1 MQAFY
6 PASSWPRPSIW
17 GLVVLVFVLHL
28 LGLQTLSTSL
38 SGRDTPLPAPVVYL
52 RLSAPPP
59 TAAVELKPLAAVPT
73 AKQTQVAKVVA
84 PPSAGSGATARL
96 DMADKPEDAPAN
108 PPKTDE
114 PSSVAIPGSEPVEV
128 AAAPATEEALP
139 LETLPEPV
147 VPPPLETPPAP
158 TPATEPPPPPAPA
171 STAAPPWLAQ
181 ARVVWPAPVL
191 LNYELSGTSKGVKY
205 TASASISW
213 KYQDSS
219 YQVRHEIKAFL
230 FGTRSQTSAGQMGVT
245 GLLPTRFGDQFRQ
258 EQAAHFDRAKG
269 ILIYSANTPSQAI
282 EEGAQDRVSLF
293 VQLAGAMAGT
303 PSLRAEGQQFGFQ
316 VVSAK
321 QAEVWSFAVLGSEK
335 IKLPLG
341 EIDSLKIHRI
351 PRNEYDQK
359 LELWLSPAYGYVPAR
374 LRITQAN
381 GDVIEETLKSLGKP

>member
-38 SGRDTPLPAPVVYL
+38 SSRDTPLPAPVAHL
-52 RLSAPPP
+52 RLSASPP

-96 DMADKPEDAPAN
+96 ETADKPVDAPSTAT
-108 PPKTDE
+108 PVT
-114 PSSVAIPGSEPVEV
+114 EPVEV
-128 AAAPATEEALP
+128 ATAPAIEPAMPEAP
-139 LETLPEPV
+139 LPEPV
-147 VPPPLETPPAP
+147 VPPSVETPPAP
-158 TPATEPPPPPAPA
+158 TPATDPPVPAAAP
-171 STAAPPWLAQ
+171 AAPPWLAQ
-181 ARVVWPAPVL
+181 ARFVWPAPVL

-230 FGTRSQTSAGQMGVT
+230 FGNRSQTSAGQMGAT

-321 QAEVWSFAVLGSEK
+321 QAEVWSFAVLGPEK

>member
-38 SGRDTPLPAPVVYL
+38 SGRDTPLPAPVAHL
-52 RLSAPPP
+52 RLSASPP

-96 DMADKPEDAPAN
+96 ETADKPVDAPSTAT
-108 PPKTDE
+108 PVT
-114 PSSVAIPGSEPVEV
+114 EPVEV
-128 AAAPATEEALP
+128 ATAPAIEEVLP
-139 LETLPEPV
+139 VETLPEPV
-147 VPPPLETPPAP
+147 VPPSVETPPAP
-158 TPATEPPPPPAPA
+158 TPATDPPVPAAAP
-171 STAAPPWLAQ
+171 AAPPWLAQ
-181 ARVVWPAPVL
+181 ARFVWPAPVL

-230 FGTRSQTSAGQMGVT
+230 FGNRSQTSAGQMGVT

-321 QAEVWSFAVLGSEK
+321 QAEVWSFAVLGPEK

>member
-38 SGRDTPLPAPVVYL
+38 SGRDTPLPAPVAHL

-96 DMADKPEDAPAN
+96 DVADQPVDAP
-108 PPKTDE
+108 
-114 PSSVAIPGSEPVEV
+114 SSATPVTEPVEV
-128 AAAPATEEALP
+128 ATAPAIEPAMPEAP
-139 LETLPEPV
+139 LPEPV
-147 VPPPLETPPAP
+147 VPPSVETPPAP
-158 TPATEPPPPPAPA
+158 TPATDPPVPAAAPA
-171 STAAPPWLAQ
+171 ATPWLAQ
-181 ARVVWPAPVL
+181 ARFVWPAPVL

-219 YQVRHEIKAFL
+219 YQLRHEIKAFL
-230 FGTRSQTSAGQMGVT
+230 FGSRSQTSAGQMGVT

-303 PSLRAEGQQFGFQ
+303 PSLRADGQQFGFQ

-321 QAEVWSFAVLGSEK
+321 QAEVWTFAVLGPEK

>member
-6 PASSWPRPSIW
+6 PASSWPRPSIL

-38 SGRDTPLPAPVVYL
+38 SGRDTPLPAPVAHL

-96 DMADKPEDAPAN
+96 ETADKPVDAPTTAT
-108 PPKTDE
+108 PVT
-114 PSSVAIPGSEPVEV
+114 EPVEV
-128 AAAPATEEALP
+128 ATAPAIEPAMPEAP
-139 LETLPEPV
+139 LPEPV
-147 VPPPLETPPAP
+147 VPPSVETPPAP
-158 TPATEPPPPPAPA
+158 TSATEPPPAPQA
-171 STAAPPWLAQ
+171 PAAPPWLAQ
-181 ARVVWPAPVL
+181 ARFVWPAPVL

-230 FGTRSQTSAGQMGVT
+230 FGNRSQTSAGQMGAT

-269 ILIYSANTPSQAI
+269 MLIYSANTPSQAI

>member
-38 SGRDTPLPAPVVYL
+38 SGRDTPLPAPVAHL

-84 PPSAGSGATARL
+84 PPSVGSGATARL
-96 DMADKPEDAPAN
+96 DVADQPVDAPSTAT
-108 PPKTDE
+108 PVT
-114 PSSVAIPGSEPVEV
+114 EPVEV
-128 AAAPATEEALP
+128 ATAPAIEPAMPEAP
-139 LETLPEPV
+139 LPEPV
-147 VPPPLETPPAP
+147 VPPSVETPPAP
-158 TPATEPPPPPAPA
+158 TPATDPPVPAAAPA
-171 STAAPPWLAQ
+171 ATPWLAQ
-181 ARVVWPAPVL
+181 ARFVWPAPVL

-219 YQVRHEIKAFL
+219 YQLRHEIKAFL
-230 FGTRSQTSAGQMGVT
+230 FGSRSQTSAGQMGVT

-269 ILIYSANTPSQAI
+269 MLIYSANTPSQAI

-303 PSLRAEGQQFGFQ
+303 PSLRADGQQFGFQ

-321 QAEVWSFAVLGSEK
+321 QAEVWTFAVLGPEK

>member
-38 SGRDTPLPAPVVYL
+38 SGRDTPLPAPVAHL

-96 DMADKPEDAPAN
+96 ETADKPVDAPSTAT
-108 PPKTDE
+108 PVT
-114 PSSVAIPGSEPVEV
+114 EPVEV
-128 AAAPATEEALP
+128 ATAPAIEPAMPEAP
-139 LETLPEPV
+139 LPEPV
-147 VPPPLETPPAP
+147 VPPSVETPPAP
-158 TPATEPPPPPAPA
+158 ASATEPPVPAAAP
-171 STAAPPWLAQ
+171 AAPPWLAQ
-181 ARVVWPAPVL
+181 ARFVWPAPVL

-219 YQVRHEIKAFL
+219 YQLRHEIKAFL
-230 FGTRSQTSAGQMGVT
+230 FGNRSQTSAGQVGAM

-321 QAEVWSFAVLGSEK
+321 QAEVWSFAVLGPEK

-341 EIDSLKIHRI
+341 ELDSLKIHRI

-359 LELWLSPAYGYVPAR
+359 LERWLSPSHGYVPAR

>member
-38 SGRDTPLPAPVVYL
+38 SSRDTPLPAPVAHL

-59 TAAVELKPLAAVPT
+59 TAAVELKPLATVPA
-73 AKQTQVAKVVA
+73 AKQTPVAKVVA

-96 DMADKPEDAPAN
+96 DMADKPQDAPSTAT
-108 PPKTDE
+108 PVT
-114 PSSVAIPGSEPVEV
+114 EPVEV
-128 AAAPATEEALP
+128 AAAPAIEPAMYEAP
-139 LETLPEPV
+139 LPEPL
-147 VPPPLETPPAP
+147 VPPSVETPPAP
-158 TPATEPPPPPAPA
+158 TPATVPVPAPAPPAPA

-181 ARVVWPAPVL
+181 ARFVWPAPVL

-205 TASASISW
+205 TANASISW
-213 KYQDSS
+213 KHQDNNYQL
-219 YQVRHEIKAFL
+219 RHEIKAFL
-230 FGTRSQTSAGQMGVT
+230 FGNRSQTSAGQMGAA

-269 ILIYSANTPSQAI
+269 MLIYSANTPSQAI

-303 PSLRAEGQQFGFQ
+303 PSLRVEGQQFGFQ

-335 IKLPLG
+335 IKLPVG

-359 LELWLSPAYGYVPAR
+359 LELWLSPSHGYVPAR
-374 LRITQAN
+374 LRIIQAN
-381 GDVIEETLKSLGKP
+381 GDLIEETLKSLGKP

>member
-38 SGRDTPLPAPVVYL
+38 SGRDAALPAPVAHL

-73 AKQTQVAKVVA
+73 SKQTPVAKVVA

-96 DMADKPEDAPAN
+96 DMADKPEDAP
-108 PPKTDE
+108 
-114 PSSVAIPGSEPVEV
+114 SSATPVTEPVE
-128 AAAPATEEALP
+128 AATAPAIEPAMPEAP
-139 LETLPEPV
+139 LPEPV
-147 VPPPLETPPAP
+147 VPTPVETPPTP
-158 TPATEPPPPPAPA
+158 TPATVPAPAPPAPA

-181 ARVVWPAPVL
+181 ARFVWPAPVL

-205 TASASISW
+205 TANASISW
-213 KYQDSS
+213 KYQDNS
-219 YQVRHEIKAFL
+219 YQLRHEIKAFL
-230 FGTRSQTSAGQMGVT
+230 FGNRSQTSAGQVGAM

-258 EQAAHFDRAKG
+258 EQAAHFDRAKDM
-269 ILIYSANTPSQAI
+269 LIYSANTPSQAI

-303 PSLRAEGQQFGFQ
+303 PGLRAEGQQFGFQ

-341 EIDSLKIHRI
+341 ELDSLKIHRI

-359 LELWLSPAYGYVPAR
+359 LELWLSPSHGYLPAR
-374 LRITQAN
+374 LRIIQAN

>member
-38 SGRDTPLPAPVVYL
+38 SSRDTPLPAPVAHL
-52 RLSAPPP
+52 RLSASPP

-96 DMADKPEDAPAN
+96 DVADKPEDAPSTSSPA
-108 PPKTDE
+108 PETLE
-114 PSSVAIPGSEPVEV
+114 P
-128 AAAPATEEALP
+128 APAPAIEKALP
-139 LETLPEPV
+139 AETLPEPV
-147 VPPPLETPPAP
+147 APPPVETPAPPTPPSVSTPAP
-158 TPATEPPPPPAPA
+158 
-171 STAAPPWLAQ
+171 AAPPWLAQ
-181 ARVVWPAPVL
+181 AKFVWPAPVL
-191 LNYELSGTSKGVKY
+191 LNYELAGSSKGVRY
-205 TASASISW
+205 TANASISW
-213 KYQDSS
+213 KQQDNS
-219 YQVRHEIKAFL
+219 YQLRHEIQAFL
-230 FGTRSQTSAGQMGVT
+230 FGKRSQTSAGQMGAT

-269 ILIYSANTPSQAI
+269 LLIYSANTPSQAI

-303 PSLRAEGQQFGFQ
+303 PDLRNAGQQLNFQ

-321 QAEVWSFAVLGSEK
+321 QAEFWTFAVLGNEK

-341 EIDSLKIHRI
+341 EIDSLKLHRV

-359 LELWLSPAYGYVPAR
+359 IDVWLSPAHGYLPAR
-374 LRITQAN
+374 IRITQAN
-381 GDVIEETLKSLGKP
+381 GDVIEETLKSVAKP

>member
-1 MQAFY
+1 M
-6 PASSWPRPSIW
+6 
-17 GLVVLVFVLHL
+17 VLVFVLHL

-38 SGRDTPLPAPVVYL
+38 SSRDTPFPAPVAHL
-52 RLSAPPP
+52 RLSASPP

-84 PPSAGSGATARL
+84 PPTAGSGATARL
-96 DMADKPEDAPAN
+96 ETADKPVDAPSTAT
-108 PPKTDE
+108 PVT
-114 PSSVAIPGSEPVEV
+114 EPVEV
-128 AAAPATEEALP
+128 ATAPTIEEVLP
-139 LETLPEPV
+139 VETLPEPV
-147 VPPPLETPPAP
+147 VPPSVETPPAP
-158 TPATEPPPPPAPA
+158 TSATEPKPPAPA

-181 ARVVWPAPVL
+181 ARFVWPAPVL

-230 FGTRSQTSAGQMGVT
+230 FGNRSQTSAGQMGAT

-321 QAEVWSFAVLGSEK
+321 QADMWTFAVLGPEK
-335 IKLPLG
+335 IKLPVG
-341 EIDSLKIHRI
+341 EVDSLKIHRI

>member
-38 SGRDTPLPAPVVYL
+38 SSRDTPLPAPVAHL
-52 RLSAPPP
+52 RLSASPP

-96 DMADKPEDAPAN
+96 ETADKPVDAPSTAT
-108 PPKTDE
+108 PVT
-114 PSSVAIPGSEPVEV
+114 EPVE
-128 AAAPATEEALP
+128 AATAPAIEPAMPEAP
-139 LETLPEPV
+139 LPEPV
-147 VPPPLETPPAP
+147 VPPSVETPPAP
-158 TPATEPPPPPAPA
+158 TSATEPPPAPQA
-171 STAAPPWLAQ
+171 PAAPPWLAQ
-181 ARVVWPAPVL
+181 ARFVWPAPVL

-230 FGTRSQTSAGQMGVT
+230 FGNRSQTSAGQMGVT

-303 PSLRAEGQQFGFQ
+303 PSLRADGQQFGFQ

-321 QAEVWSFAVLGSEK
+321 QAEVWTFAVLGPEK

-359 LELWLSPAYGYVPAR
+359 LEMWLSPSHGYVPAR

>member
-38 SGRDTPLPAPVVYL
+38 SSRDTPLPAPVAHL
-52 RLSAPPP
+52 RLSASPP

-96 DMADKPEDAPAN
+96 ETADKPVDAPSTAT
-108 PPKTDE
+108 PVT
-114 PSSVAIPGSEPVEV
+114 EPVEV
-128 AAAPATEEALP
+128 ATAPAIEPAMPEAP
-139 LETLPEPV
+139 LPEPV
-147 VPPPLETPPAP
+147 VPPSVETPPDP
-158 TPATEPPPPPAPA
+158 TPATDPPVPAAAP
-171 STAAPPWLAQ
+171 AAPPWLAQ
-181 ARVVWPAPVL
+181 ARFVWPAPVL

-230 FGTRSQTSAGQMGVT
+230 FGNRSQTSAGQMGVT

-321 QAEVWSFAVLGSEK
+321 QAEVWSFAVLGPEK

>member
-38 SGRDTPLPAPVVYL
+38 SGRDTPLPAPVAHL

-84 PPSAGSGATARL
+84 PPSVGSGATARL
-96 DMADKPEDAPAN
+96 DVADQPVDAPSTAT
-108 PPKTDE
+108 PFT
-114 PSSVAIPGSEPVEV
+114 EPVEV
-128 AAAPATEEALP
+128 ATAPAIEPAMPEAP
-139 LETLPEPV
+139 LPEPV
-147 VPPPLETPPAP
+147 VPPSVETPPAP
-158 TPATEPPPPPAPA
+158 TPATEPPVPAAAP
-171 STAAPPWLAQ
+171 AAPPWLAQ
-181 ARVVWPAPVL
+181 ARFVWPAPVL

-219 YQVRHEIKAFL
+219 YQLRHEIKAFL
-230 FGTRSQTSAGQMGVT
+230 FGSRSQTSAGQMGVT

-321 QAEVWSFAVLGSEK
+321 QAEVWTFAVLGPEK

>member
-38 SGRDTPLPAPVVYL
+38 SSRDTPLPAPVAHL
-52 RLSAPPP
+52 RLSASPP

-96 DMADKPEDAPAN
+96 ETADKPVDAPSTAT
-108 PPKTDE
+108 PVT
-114 PSSVAIPGSEPVEV
+114 EPVEV
-128 AAAPATEEALP
+128 ATAPAIEEVLP
-139 LETLPEPV
+139 VETLPEPV
-147 VPPPLETPPAP
+147 VPPSVETPPAP
-158 TPATEPPPPPAPA
+158 TSATEPPPAPQA
-171 STAAPPWLAQ
+171 PAAPPWLAQ
-181 ARVVWPAPVL
+181 ARFVWPAPVL

-230 FGTRSQTSAGQMGVT
+230 FGNRSQTSAGQMGVT

-321 QAEVWSFAVLGSEK
+321 QAEVWSFAVLGPEK

>member
-38 SGRDTPLPAPVVYL
+38 SGRDTPLPAPVAHL

-84 PPSAGSGATARL
+84 TPSAGSGATARL
-96 DMADKPEDAPAN
+96 DMTDKPQDAPSTAT
-108 PPKTDE
+108 PVT
-114 PSSVAIPGSEPVEV
+114 EPVEV
-128 AAAPATEEALP
+128 ATAPAIEPAMPEAP
-139 LETLPEPV
+139 LPEPV
-147 VPPPLETPPAP
+147 VPPSVETPPAP
-158 TPATEPPPPPAPA
+158 ASATEPPPAP
-171 STAAPPWLAQ
+171 AAPPWLAQ
-181 ARVVWPAPVL
+181 ARFVWPAPVL

-219 YQVRHEIKAFL
+219 YQLRHEIKAFL
-230 FGTRSQTSAGQMGVT
+230 FGNRSQTSAGQMGAT

-269 ILIYSANTPSQAI
+269 LLIYSANTPSQAI

-321 QAEVWSFAVLGSEK
+321 QAEVWTFAVLGPEK
-335 IKLPLG
+335 IKLPVG